1 MSYLWVDKYRPKSLD
16 DLNHTPELTK
26 KLANLSGD
34 ENINNIPNILIYG
47 PNGAGKKTRVMG
59 LLNRIYCND
68 SNQIFKLKI
77 DVREFKVNSRNLEIN
92 VISSPY
98 HIEITPSDLGYSYDK
113 IAIQQVIKE
122 LGSVAHQFIVP
133 NTEKVVKF
141 KTIIINDANKLSK
154 DAQHAL
160 RRTIEKYSKNIRI
173 VMICETLSNI
183 IDPIRSRMLNIRLSS
198 PLRNE
203 FDEIITNICAKE
215 NVLYNDKFLN
225 KLDTI
230 CKKNIRLGLLTL
242 ENMAVLKNFDL
253 SANDVNVMKP
263 DWLMCI
269 DKICLLAVKNSTVET
284 ILTIRGIFYDLIA
297 HCIPADLILQR
308 IIMWVLENG
317 DFMNIKPNSIIK
329 IMEYASIY
337 DERMKLGSK
346 DIFHLEGF
354 ITKMV
359 LETSN

>member
-1 MSYLWVDKYRPKSLD
+1 MSYLWVDKYRPKSLNE
-16 DLNHTPELTK
+16 LNHTPELTT
-26 KLANLSGD
+26 KLSNLSAD
-34 ENINNIPNILIYG
+34 QNINNIPNILIYG
-47 PNGAGKKTRVMG
+47 PNGSGKKTRVMA

-68 SNQIFKLKI
+68 SNHVFKLKI

-92 VISSPY
+92 VVSSPY

-113 IAIQQVIKE
+113 IAIQQIIKE
-122 LGSVAHQFIVP
+122 LGSVAHQFVV
-133 NTEKVVKF
+133 NNKSTVKF
-141 KTIIINDANKLSK
+141 KTIVINDANKLSK

-173 VMICETLSNI
+173 IMVCETLSNI

-198 PLRNE
+198 PSREE
-203 FDEIITNICAKE
+203 FDEIVINVCQKE
-215 NVLYNDKFLN
+215 NILYSDKFLS
-225 KLDTI
+225 KLDNV

-253 SANDVNVMKP
+253 SGNDINVMKP

-317 DFMNIKPNSIIK
+317 EFMNIKPNAIIK
-329 IMEYASIY
+329 IIEYGSIY

-354 ITKMV
+354 ITKMI